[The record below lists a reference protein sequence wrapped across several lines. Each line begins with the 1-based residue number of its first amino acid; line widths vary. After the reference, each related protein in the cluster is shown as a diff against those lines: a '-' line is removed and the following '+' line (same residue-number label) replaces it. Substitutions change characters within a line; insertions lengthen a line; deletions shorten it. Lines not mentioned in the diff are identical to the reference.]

1 MPMARTGFWVFV
13 SNPRRFPIDRLMRE
27 RLPKDAKDS
36 WTVRKSD
43 VFEPGDFGLV
53 RTVVPARENKRTEA
67 QLKEDGASEQL
78 ASGIYAVCEVL
89 SKNRPWANK
98 MNEDLWRSPEETKLY
113 SQSKTWQMVD
123 LNYLW
128 WCLANPLLVSHL
140 KSGIPDLRSPNQGQH
155 CFPIPKDH
163 FRKIVDCLHLPDAI
177 RDVCNAKAD
186 H

>member
-27 RLPKDAKDS
+27 RLPKDAKYS

-89 SKNRPWANK
+89 SKNRPWAAK
-98 MNEDLWRSPEETKLY
+98 MNEDLCPAPGGAHREHRPVH
-113 SQSKTWQMVD
+113 QSMTS
-123 LNYLW
+123 LT
-128 WCLANPLLVSHL
+128 A
-140 KSGIPDLRSPNQGQH
+140 IPRLQE
-155 CFPIPKDH
+155 
-163 FRKIVDCLHLPDAI
+163 FRIA
-177 RDVCNAKAD
+177 R
-186 H
+186 